1 MASDVDEAQRHA
13 IFFGKV
19 TGVAGVF
26 YQMVE
31 TVKIFPVEKPAGD
44 DAQEKNREEKYVG
57 VSAIGMSEASVD
69 GIASYQAAVGRDS
82 HGAVHEIVQEK
93 AEEAEGQ
100 TAVKQII
107 AFVPCQGAWKNGRH
121 HKTQHDAAQ
130 KGKNHTGDRDNRTA
144 EGIGVSQSVTEQEFA
159 DKRAEAGGKHA
170 YVKIF
175 LKI

>member
-13 IFFGKV
+13 VFFRKV

-26 YQMVE
+26 YQMIE
-31 TVKIFPVEKPAGD
+31 TMKIFSVEKPAHD
-44 DAQEKNREEKYVG
+44 YAQEKNREEKYVG
-57 VSAIGMSEASVD
+57 VCAIGMSKASVD

-82 HGAVHEIVQEK
+82 HGAVHEIIQEK
-93 AEEAEGQ
+93 AEEAESQ
-100 TAVKQII
+100 AAVKKVI

-130 KGKNHTGDRDNRTA
+130 KGQDHTGDRDNRTA
-144 EGIGVSQSVTEQEFA
+144 KGIGVSQSVAEQEFA

-170 YVKIF
+170 YMKVF